1 METIHQPGAIAVVN
15 GVPVTVLSGFLGSG
29 KTTLLQNILTNTE
42 GLKVGIIVN
51 DMGSGACATLA
62 LLCLRLLLG
71 PKLCPFLQVLWILF
85 SYHNKFLSAFLPTF
99 LVQ

>member
-1 METIHQPGAIAVVN
+1 METIHRPGAIAVVH

-42 GLKVGIIVN
+42 GLKVGVIVN
-51 DMGSGACATLA
+51 DMGSGTCSTFA

-71 PKLCPFLQVLWILF
+71 RGGGGAGTPRP
-85 SYHNKFLSAFLPTF
+85 
-99 LVQ
+99 